1 MEQFS
6 TELNHM
12 LLKHL
17 DHDTIQLLNNV
28 SHETRVILSERN
40 RLPMHLI
47 ITVRRVRGITKPHV
61 SGMLVC
67 GAAAPL
73 LSDITQ
79 QCDDLNR
86 TERHCKHE
94 GHDHD
99 DVMDATVTVV
109 ALPQT
114 HAMNRLFCNRGAVSM
129 DVTMYGMH
137 PVCTKLGS
145 VMLTDSAVFEGYPE
159 RRQVSAQ
166 VVCATPTVN
175 LMVYRPSV
183 SIDLRYIKAA
193 FDHERSGGNVTRYT
207 GYKRITESIAD
218 NALHARK
225 FTELPAMFEL
235 DNSDGILGDCDTQL
249 ILARASE
256 HHYNVYSAE
265 DDEMVV
271 QQVSSQVLL
280 SAINQLGDEIISDD
294 MDYYP
299 VTPITTTS
307 GAMLVHL

>member
-6 TELNHM
+6 SEFNYM

-17 DHDTIQLLNNV
+17 DNDTIQLLNNV
-28 SHETRVILSERN
+28 SHESRVILSERN
-40 RLPMHLI
+40 WLPMHLI
-47 ITVRRVRGITKPHV
+47 ITVRKVRGISKPHV

-79 QCDDLNR
+79 QCDDLDR
-86 TERHCKHE
+86 TERQCKHE

-99 DVMDATVTVV
+99 DVVDVTVTVIS
-109 ALPQT
+109 LTQT
-114 HAMNRLFCNRGAVSM
+114 AAMNKLFCNRGAVSM

-137 PVCTKLGS
+137 PVCTKLGP
-145 VMLTDSAVFEGYPE
+145 VMLTDSAVFEGQPE

-166 VVCATPTVN
+166 VVCATPTVE

-183 SIDLRYIKAA
+183 YIDLRYIKAA
-193 FDHERSGGNVTRYT
+193 FDLERVGGNVTRYT
-207 GYKRITESIAD
+207 GYKGIAESISD
-218 NALHARK
+218 NALYARK
-225 FTELPAMFEL
+225 FTELPAMFTL
-235 DNSDGILGDCDTQL
+235 DNNDGILEDCDAEL

-256 HHYNVYSAE
+256 HHYNVYSTE
-265 DDEMVV
+265 DDETVV
-271 QQVSSQVLL
+271 QQVSGQVLL
-280 SAINQLGDEIISDD
+280 TAINQLGDEIINND
-294 MDYYP
+294 MDYYV

-307 GAMLVHL
+307 GAMLIHL